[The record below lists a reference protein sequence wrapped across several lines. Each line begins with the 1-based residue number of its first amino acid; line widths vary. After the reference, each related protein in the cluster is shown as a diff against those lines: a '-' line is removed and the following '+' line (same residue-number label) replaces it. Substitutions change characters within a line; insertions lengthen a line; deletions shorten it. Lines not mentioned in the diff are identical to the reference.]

1 MAIVFSTPK
10 ISCDSAEAQISP
22 DRKMEN
28 HETVEVLGVGTSFGL
43 SATKSNDREQIAKY
57 TALVISTNTLIG
69 VGS

>member
-1 MAIVFSTPK
+1 
-10 ISCDSAEAQISP
+10 
-22 DRKMEN
+22 MEN

-43 SATKSNDREQIAKY
+43 SVTKSNDREQIAKY